1 MFLYFLLFFE
11 VDVRVNYGDE
21 LESLIRSTV
30 EGGSVDQIRDLLIA
44 EVSKRGIVDQKG
56 DLLIAEVS

>member
-1 MFLYFLLFFE
+1 

-44 EVSKRGIVDQKG
+44 EVS
-56 DLLIAEVS
+56 

>member
-1 MFLYFLLFFE
+1 MRLFVLLYNLACFFIFVIFK

-44 EVSKRGIVDQKG
+44 EVS
-56 DLLIAEVS
+56 